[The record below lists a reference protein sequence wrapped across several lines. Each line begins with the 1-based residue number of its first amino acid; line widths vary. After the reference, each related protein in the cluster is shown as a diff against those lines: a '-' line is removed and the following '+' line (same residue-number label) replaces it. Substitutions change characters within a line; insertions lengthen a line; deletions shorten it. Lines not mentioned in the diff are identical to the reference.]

1 MREPTDEAV
10 EARLRAAAPADAE
23 TDACIASPEFDVG
36 RLDDWRAGR
45 APGDAEDVTAHLADC
60 PHCRDLLANLQP
72 MTAAELAPMA
82 AAVPSTGGWLFGG
95 AVLAAAAAL
104 LLTFW
109 PAGAPLPSYHPEP
122 PTGGIALVKGPGATR
137 TAAYG
142 PESRLV
148 WLLRAVSRTPAPP
161 ARAYIQDGDHLRAL
175 PDAWLVR
182 LEGGGLRLEADA
194 ADLFRGPAGER
205 TLRVGIASHVGD
217 LAADGDRWPGS
228 LAGVWYAVTVRWEGG
243 SE

>member
-72 MTAAELAPMA
+72 MTAAAMAAMA

-148 WLLRAVSRTPAPP
+148 WLLRAVSRTPAPRRGRTSRTVTTC
-161 ARAYIQDGDHLRAL
+161 ARCPTRGSCASRAGACASRPTPPTCFGD
-175 PDAWLVR
+175 PPESVR
-182 LEGGGLRLEADA
+182 CGL
-194 ADLFRGPAGER
+194 
-205 TLRVGIASHVGD
+205 ASHLTSATSPRMGI
-217 LAADGDRWPGS
+217 GGPGRS
-228 LAGVWYAVTVRWEGG
+228 RASGTR
-243 SE
+243 